1 MTEQEVKDTV
11 EQIVKF
17 EADEKHLMES
27 EDFIESSACTEA
39 VQMLEEELEEQ
50 GYFLGED
57 GTDMI
62 VYHKVFQKK
71 AGDEWLRYDRANGQW
86 RQSNES
92 N

>member
-17 EADEKHLMES
+17 EADEKQLMES
-27 EDFIESSACTEA
+27 EHFSEAGACTEA
-39 VQMLEEELEEQ
+39 VQMLETELEQQ

-62 VYHKVFQKK
+62 VYHANRLKVVK
-71 AGDEWLRYDRANGQW
+71 DEWLRFDRAELKW
-86 RQSNES
+86 RQPDA
-92 N
+92 